1 MPFSSIAGYSIRLN
15 EPERR
20 NMSETPLKND
30 LLLRALL
37 REPTPR
43 RPIWLMRQAGRYLPE
58 YRATRAR
65 AGNFLAMC
73 TNPDIACEV
82 TLQPIDRYPLDAAIL
97 FSDILTIPHAMNLGL
112 EFEAGEGPKFE
123 HPVRTAADIAKLHV
137 PDPGVELKYVIDAV
151 ALVRRELGGRVPL
164 LGFAVSPWTVATYM
178 VEGGGSKTFGQI
190 KRMMYEAPRDLHR
203 LLAVLAKATILYLNA
218 QIAAGAQAVM
228 LFDTWGG
235 VLTPAQYEE
244 FSLHYMAQVIDA
256 LTRMSA
262 GRRVPNIVFTK
273 GGGAWVKKIAA
284 IGCDAVGLDWTTDL
298 AAAREAVDGRVALQ
312 GNLDPAAL
320 FAAPETLRAETPRV
334 LERYGE
340 GAGHV
345 FNLGHGITPDVDPER
360 VTVLVDTVIG
370 FPCASR
376 NC

>member
-1 MPFSSIAGYSIRLN
+1 MNAI
-15 EPERR
+15 
-20 NMSETPLKND
+20 LKND

-43 RPIWLMRQAGRYLPE
+43 RPVWVMRQAGRYLPE

-112 EFEAGEGPKFE
+112 EFESGEGPRFE
-123 HPVRTAADIAKLHV
+123 RPVRTAADIAKLGV
-137 PDPGVELKYVIDAV
+137 PDPGRDLKYVIDAV

-164 LGFAVSPWTVATYM
+164 IGFAGSPWTVATYM

-190 KRMMYEAPRDLHR
+190 KRMMYEAPRSLHR
-203 LLAVLAKATILYLNA
+203 LLDVLAKSTILYLNA

-244 FSLHYMAQVIDA
+244 FSLRYMAEVVDS
-256 LTRMSA
+256 LTRKA
-262 GRRVPNIVFTK
+262 EGRRVPNIVFTK
-273 GGGAWVKKIAA
+273 GGGAWVKKTAA

-298 AAAREAVDGRVALQ
+298 ATARAAVDGRVALQ

-320 FAAPETLRAETPRV
+320 FAAPDVLREETLRV
-334 LERYGE
+334 LKSYGE

-360 VTVLVDTVIG
+360 VAVMIDTVHSYT
-370 FPCASR
+370 P
-376 NC
+376 